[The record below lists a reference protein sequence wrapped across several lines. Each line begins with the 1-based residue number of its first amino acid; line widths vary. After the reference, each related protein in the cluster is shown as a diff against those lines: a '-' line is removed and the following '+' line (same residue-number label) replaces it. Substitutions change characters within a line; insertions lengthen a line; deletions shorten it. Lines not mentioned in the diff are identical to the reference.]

1 MPSPPPRR
9 RRSRRGPP
17 SSSRDCCGHER
28 SERHKR
34 RPRADRRAAGQLRRR
49 GQRRHVRIRQ
59 ADPRR
64 RAARQFTATLWR
76 ILRRSGR
83 QADHRARRGR
93 LQRRRRTRRGVPRRA
108 HPRGAPRAPGRGCA
122 GIARRRSLEIRTVP
136 WCLGGALPQLRR
148 PRAARGLPADVDHA
162 QPADSRR
169 GGCTRCGSPCAVAV
183 FGLPHHGLARA
194 GDLRLLRHRVRRAP
208 IADPHRDAR
217 RLGRPSATQGLPVG
231 RHPRGVSRG
240 DDPPAR
246 RAEVLQLMTQQDVP
260 ETVITVGGEDWDDV
274 VKAARDSGVAGER
287 IVVNMGPQHPSTHG
301 VLRLILEI
309 DGETITEARCGIGY
323 LHTGIEKNLEY
334 RNWTQ
339 GVTFVTRMDYLSPF
353 FNETA
358 YCLGVEKLLDVTD
371 DIPERAT
378 VIRVMLME
386 LNRISSHLVALAT
399 GGMEL
404 GAMSAMFFG
413 FLGRE
418 LVLAV
423 FETITGLRMNHAY
436 IRPGGVAV
444 HLPDEAMPQLEELLR
459 TMPDKLTD
467 LENLLNENYLWK
479 ARTVGVGYLDL
490 TGCMALGI
498 TGPILRS
505 TGLPHDL
512 RRAQP
517 YCGYENYEVDV
528 ITTDECDAYRRYLI
542 RVREMRE
549 SLKIV
554 EQCVDRLKPGPVML
568 TDKKLAWPADLKLGP
583 DGLGNSN
590 EHIAK
595 IMGGSMEAL
604 IHHFK
609 LVTEG
614 IRVPAGQVYVAV
626 ESPRGELG
634 VHMVS
639 DGGTRPY
646 RVHYRDPSFTNLQ
659 AVAAMCE
666 GGMVADAISA
676 VASIDSVMG
685 GVDR

>member
-1 MPSPPPRR
+1 MT
-9 RRSRRGPP
+9 
-17 SSSRDCCGHER
+17 E
-28 SERHKR
+28 
-34 RPRADRRAAGQLRRR
+34 
-49 GQRRHVRIRQ
+49 
-59 ADPRR
+59 
-64 RAARQFTATLWR
+64 
-76 ILRRSGR
+76 
-83 QADHRARRGR
+83 
-93 LQRRRRTRRGVPRRA
+93 A
-108 HPRGAPRAPGRGCA
+108 H
-122 GIARRRSLEIRTVP
+122 T
-136 WCLGGALPQLRR
+136 
-148 PRAARGLPADVDHA
+148 
-162 QPADSRR
+162 
-169 GGCTRCGSPCAVAV
+169 
-183 FGLPHHGLARA
+183 
-194 GDLRLLRHRVRRAP
+194 
-208 IADPHRDAR
+208 
-217 RLGRPSATQGLPVG
+217 
-231 RHPRGVSRG
+231 
-240 DDPPAR
+240 
-246 RAEVLQLMTQQDVP
+246 P
-260 ETVITVGGEDWDDV
+260 ETVVTVGGEDWDQV
-274 VKAARDSGVAGER
+274 VKAAQDNAVAGER

-309 DGETITEARCGIGY
+309 EGETITEMRCGIGY

-358 YCLGVEKLLDVTD
+358 YCLGVEKLLGVTD
-371 DIPERAT
+371 DIPERAS

-404 GAMSAMFFG
+404 GSMSAMFFG
-413 FLGRE
+413 FRERE
-418 LVLAV
+418 LVLSI

-436 IRPGGVAV
+436 IRPGGLAAD
-444 HLPDEAMPQLEELLR
+444 LPDEALPQLRELMVLLPKRLR
-459 TMPDKLTD
+459 DM
-467 LENLLNENYLWK
+467 ENLLNENYIWK

-498 TGPILRS
+498 TGPVLRS

-517 YCGYENYEVDV
+517 YCGYENYEFDV
-528 ITTDECDAYRRYLI
+528 ITTDECDAYGRYII
-542 RVREMRE
+542 RVKEMRE
-549 SLKIV
+549 SIRIV
-554 EQCVDRLKPGPVML
+554 EQCIERLAKLSNQPVMI

-590 EHIAK
+590 EYIAK

-659 AVAAMCE
+659 SVAAMCE
-666 GGMVADAISA
+666 GGMVADAIAA
-676 VASIDSVMG
+676 VASIDPVMG

>member
-1 MPSPPPRR
+1 MSTSTMPPE
-9 RRSRRGPP
+9 G
-17 SSSRDCCGHER
+17 GE
-28 SERHKR
+28 KVVVVGG
-34 RPRADRRAAGQLRRR
+34 ADWDQVVA
-49 GQRRHVRIRQ
+49 
-59 ADPRR
+59 
-64 RAARQFTATLWR
+64 AAR
-76 ILRRSGR
+76 S
-83 QADHRARRGR
+83 
-93 LQRRRRTRRGVPRRA
+93 
-108 HPRGAPRAPGRGCA
+108 
-122 GIARRRSLEIRTVP
+122 S
-136 WCLGGALPQLRR
+136 
-148 PRAARGLPADVDHA
+148 AAA
-162 QPADSRR
+162 Q
-169 GGCTRCGSPCAVAV
+169 
-183 FGLPHHGLARA
+183 
-194 GDLRLLRHRVRRAP
+194 
-208 IADPHRDAR
+208 
-217 RLGRPSATQGLPVG
+217 
-231 RHPRGVSRG
+231 
-240 DDPPAR
+240 
-246 RAEVLQLMTQQDVP
+246 
-260 ETVITVGGEDWDDV
+260 
-274 VKAARDSGVAGER
+274 AGER

-309 DGETITEARCGIGY
+309 EGEIITEARCGIGY

-358 YCLGVEKLLDVTD
+358 YCLGVEKLLGITD
-371 DIPERAT
+371 DIPERAS

-404 GAMSAMFFG
+404 GAMSAMFYG
-413 FLGRE
+413 FRE
-418 LVLAV
+418 REEILRV

-436 IRPGGVAV
+436 VRPGGLAAD
-444 HLPDEAMPQLEELLR
+444 LPDEAIGQVRDLL
-459 TMPDKLTD
+459 KLLPIRLRD
-467 LENLLNENYLWK
+467 LENLLNENYIWK
-479 ARTVGVGYLDL
+479 ARTVDVGYLDL
-490 TGCMALGI
+490 TGCIALGI
-498 TGPILRS
+498 TGPVLRS

-512 RRAQP
+512 RKAQP
-517 YCGYENYEVDV
+517 YCGYENYEFDV
-528 ITTDECDAYRRYLI
+528 ITDDRCDSYGRYII
-542 RVREMRE
+542 RVKEMRE

-554 EQCVDRLKPGPVML
+554 EQCVDKLERLGPGPVMI

-583 DGLGNSN
+583 DGLGNSP
-590 EHIAK
+590 EHIAR
-595 IMGGSMEAL
+595 IMGRSMEGL

-666 GGMVADAISA
+666 GGMVADAIAA
-676 VASIDSVMG
+676 VASIDPVMG